1 MDYDKKMIKKLR
13 IDIFNT
19 IVNNRLSRPYLN
31 VLANIDGIIRNFV
44 P

>member
-19 IVNNRLSRPYLN
+19 IVNNRLSRLYLN